1 MGCPATCLRL
11 TIVITDFILWIL
23 GISILAIGS
32 FLKLSNYVQYTLDPT
47 TSRLLEYTTQT
58 DLQFNHFSWVLIIL
72 GIIFVFT
79 AILGACSV
87 NNGQYLLVFYSC
99 LVLCLMLLQTSLFL
113 IYSGYLGRKDSDLK
127 NLSGFYENTI
137 FTKIPTYLDN
147 SFRAIFRSAL
157 NLDKSDIVEGYDV
170 SPIGTTIISIQ
181 NRMHCCGYFNA
192 CDYCSIQG
200 EENVFTKELS
210 SSFLNVNKVV
220 RKCEDVDNRCKNI
233 CPAGQNDQ
241 NEQKSSFQTGCKEA
255 FQTSFKNKQ
264 LLFESIIMSWLIL
277 QFLVS
282 FFAIFLCCV
291 NRKIYK
297 DKQEFKDNH
306 IRYQNEEYAYN
317 YKTGAAL
324 RPDNSYSH
332 NNQNS
337 QNINFNDDSI
347 DQNTAQYQSYK
358 KVMPSS
364 SSYLDTTLTRNMN
377 YNRNNSNN
385 NFITGHN
392 LDVIKVIF

>member
-1 MGCPATCLRL
+1 
-11 TIVITDFILWIL
+11 
-23 GISILAIGS
+23 
-32 FLKLSNYVQYTLDPT
+32 
-47 TSRLLEYTTQT
+47 
-58 DLQFNHFSWVLIIL
+58 
-72 GIIFVFT
+72 
-79 AILGACSV
+79 
-87 NNGQYLLVFYSC
+87 
-99 LVLCLMLLQTSLFL
+99 MLLQTSLFL
-113 IYSGYLGRKDSDLK
+113 IYSGYLGRKDSGDLD
-127 NLSGFYENTI
+127 LSGFYEKTI

-233 CPAGQNDQ
+233 CPAGPVSSHQ

-255 FQTSFKNKQ
+255 FQNSFKNKQ

-385 NFITGHN
+385 NFINGPN
-392 LDVIKVIF
+392 LDVINSEISTTNRDHQILNYTKEPTALNHLDEFHEKKNFQIEDLTNYHHNLVAASSSEAQTVESGNSNVPVANPRKLSNR